1 MQRFHIAAALA
12 LTVFA
17 AHPSLAGD
25 IVADWTSVAMPPP
38 PALSPVKADPANT
51 ALLLLDFDARTCNA
65 EKRPRCFAS
74 VPAVAAPLAK
84 ARARG
89 LTVAYS
95 TVLTGSVADVP
106 PSLASRPGDP
116 VVRAGVDKFLGTDLA
131 DALKARDVRTVI
143 VTGTSAHG
151 AALYTA
157 SAAALRGFMSSSR
170 SMACRPRTPS
180 PNSPPPGSGQRARQR
195 VEPRHPHPLGHDRIL
210 TASSLFSAPGPAFAT
225 AAGLMCDE

>member
-25 IVADWTSVAMPPP
+25 IVADWTSVTMPPP
-38 PALSPVKADPANT
+38 PALRPVKAEPAKT

-74 VPAVAAPLAK
+74 LPAVAALLAS
-84 ARARG
+84 ARSHG

-95 TVLTGSVADVP
+95 TVMTGSVNDVP

-116 VVRAGVDKFLGTDLA
+116 IVRAGVDKFLGTDLA
-131 DALKARDVRTVI
+131 DALKARGVRTVI

-157 SAAALRGFMSSSR
+157 SAAALRGFDVVVPVDGMSAEDPFAELAAAWVLANAPASVSSHVTLTR
-170 SMACRPRTPS
+170 SDMI
-180 PNSPPPGSGQRARQR
+180 G
-195 VEPRHPHPLGHDRIL
+195 
-210 TASSLFSAPGPAFAT
+210 F
-225 AAGLMCDE
+225 